1 MTGTVLVTGAT
12 GTLGREVARLLV
24 ARGVAVRGLSRRVR
38 SGGDGVA
45 WVVGDLVSG
54 AGTAEAL
61 AGVDV
66 VVDCATTQRKA
77 DLEAVGTLVARA
89 REAGVRHLV
98 YVSIVGI
105 DRVPIGYYRTKLACE
120 RVVRES
126 GLGWT
131 VLRATQFH
139 DLLLRFFDASVRL
152 PLFPVL
158 SGAAVQPVDV
168 REVAEAVADLAGAE
182 PAGFAP
188 EVGGPQ
194 VRPYRELA
202 EAYLRAAG
210 RRRVLLPLRLPGAA
224 GRALR
229 EGGNLTPDRA
239 VGRGTFEQVLERRF
253 GSAGAGPAAR
263 GV

>member
-1 MTGTVLVTGAT
+1 MVGTVLVTGAT
-12 GTLGREVARLLV
+12 GTLGREVVRLLV

-38 SGGDGVA
+38 DGGDGVE
-45 WVVGDLVSG
+45 WVVGDLVGG
-54 AGTAEAL
+54 AGVAEAM

-66 VVDCATTQRKA
+66 VVDCATTQKKA
-77 DLEAVGTLVARA
+77 DVAGVRTLVARA

-105 DRVPIGYYRTKLACE
+105 DRVPFGYYATKLACE

-139 DLLLRFFDASVRL
+139 DLVLKVFDASVKL
-152 PLFPVL
+152 PVLPVL
-158 SGAAVQPVDV
+158 SGVACQPVDV
-168 REVAEAVADLAGAE
+168 REVAAAVADLAGEE

-194 VRPYRELA
+194 VRSYRELA

-210 RRRVLLPLRLPGAA
+210 RRRLLLPLPLPGAT
-224 GRALR
+224 GRGLR
-229 EGGNLTPDRA
+229 AGGNLTPDRA
-239 VGRGTFEQVLERRF
+239 VGRGTFEEALERRF
-253 GSAGAGPAAR
+253 GGR
-263 GV
+263 

>member
-1 MTGTVLVTGAT
+1 MGTVLVTGAT
-12 GTLGREVARLLV
+12 GTLGREVVRLLV

-38 SGGDGVA
+38 DGGDGVA

-54 AGTAEAL
+54 AGIAEAM
-61 AGVDV
+61 AGVEV
-66 VVDCATTQRKA
+66 VVDCATTQKKE
-77 DLEAVGTLVARA
+77 DLAGVRTLVARA

-105 DRVPIGYYRTKLACE
+105 DRIPIAYYTTKLGCE
-120 RVVRES
+120 QVVRES

-139 DLLLRFFDASVRL
+139 DLVLRFFDASVKL
-152 PLFPVL
+152 PVFPVL
-158 SGAAVQPVDV
+158 SGTACQPVDV
-168 REVAEAVADLAGAE
+168 REVAVAVADLAGEE

-194 VRPYRELA
+194 VRSYRELA

-210 RRRVLLPLRLPGAA
+210 KRRLLLTLRLPGAA
-224 GRALR
+224 ARGFRA
-229 EGGNLTPDRA
+229 GGNLTPDRA
-239 VGRGTFEQVLERRF
+239 VGRGTFEEALERRF
-253 GSAGAGPAAR
+253 GGH
-263 GV
+263 

>member
-1 MTGTVLVTGAT
+1 MGTVLVTGAT
-12 GTLGREVARLLV
+12 GTLGREVVRLLV

-38 SGGDGVA
+38 DGGDGVEWA
-45 WVVGDLVSG
+45 VGDLVSG
-54 AGTAEAL
+54 AGIAEAM
-61 AGVDV
+61 AGVEV
-66 VVDCATTQRKA
+66 VVDCATTQKKA
-77 DLEAVGTLVARA
+77 DLAGVRTLVARA

-105 DRVPIGYYRTKLACE
+105 DRVPIAYYTTKLACE

-139 DLLLRFFDASVRL
+139 DLVLRFFDASVKL
-152 PLFPVL
+152 PVFPVL
-158 SGAAVQPVDV
+158 SGTACQPVDV
-168 REVAEAVADLAGAE
+168 REVAAAVADLVGEE

-194 VRPYRELA
+194 VRSYRELA

-210 RRRVLLPLRLPGAA
+210 RRRLLLTLRVPGAA
-224 GRALR
+224 GRGFRA
-229 EGGNLTPDRA
+229 GGNLTPDRA
-239 VGRGTFEQVLERRF
+239 VGRGTFEEALERRF
-253 GSAGAGPAAR
+253 GGR
-263 GV
+263 

>member
-1 MTGTVLVTGAT
+1 MGTVLVTGAT
-12 GTLGREVARLLV
+12 GTLGREVVRLLV
-24 ARGVAVRGLSRRVR
+24 ARGVAVRGLSRRAR
-38 SGGDGVA
+38 GGGDGVE

-54 AGTAEAL
+54 AGIAEAV
-61 AGVDV
+61 AGVEV

-77 DLEAVGTLVARA
+77 DLAGVRTLVARA

-105 DRVPIGYYRTKLACE
+105 DRVPLGYYRTKLACE

-139 DLLLRFFDASVRL
+139 DLLLRIFDASARL
-152 PLFPVL
+152 PVLPVL
-158 SGAAVQPVDV
+158 SGVGFQPVDV
-168 REVAEAVADLAGAE
+168 REVAAAVAELAGEE

-188 EVGGPQ
+188 EVGGPR
-194 VRPYRELA
+194 VRSYRELA

-210 RRRVLLPLRLPGAA
+210 RRRPLLPLRLPGAV
-224 GRALR
+224 GRGLR
-229 EGGNLTPDRA
+229 SGGNLTPDRA
-239 VGRGTFEQVLERRF
+239 VGRGTFEEALERHF
-253 GSAGAGPAAR
+253 G
-263 GV
+263 

>member
-12 GTLGREVARLLV
+12 GTLGREVVRLLV
-24 ARGVAVRGLSRRVR
+24 ARGVAVRGLSRRAR
-38 SGGDGVA
+38 EAGDGVE

-54 AGTAEAL
+54 AGIAAAV
-61 AGVDV
+61 AGVETV
-66 VVDCATTQRKA
+66 LDCATTQGKKDVA
-77 DLEAVGTLVARA
+77 AVGRLVAEA
-89 REAGVRHLV
+89 RRAGVRHLV

-105 DRVPIGYYRTKLACE
+105 DRVPLAYYRAKLGCE

-139 DLLLRFFDASVRL
+139 DLLFKVFDLSARL
-152 PLFPVL
+152 PVFPVV
-158 SGAAVQPVDV
+158 SGAEVQPVEV
-168 REVAEAVADLAGAE
+168 REVAERVVALVGRE

-188 EVGGPQ
+188 EVGGPR
-194 VRPYRELA
+194 VWSYRELA

-210 RRRVLLPLRLPGAA
+210 RRRPVLPLRIPGAV

-229 EGGNLTPDRA
+229 AGGLTTPERA
-239 VGRGTFEQVLERRF
+239 VGRGTFEEALARRI
-253 GSAGAGPAAR
+253 G
-263 GV
+263 

>member
-1 MTGTVLVTGAT
+1 MGTVLVTGAT
-12 GTLGREVARLLV
+12 GTLGREVVRLLV
-24 ARGVAVRGLSRRVR
+24 ERGVAVRGLSRRAR
-38 SGGDGVA
+38 GGGDGVE

-54 AGTAEAL
+54 AGTAAAM
-61 AGVDV
+61 AGVEV
-66 VVDCATTQRKA
+66 VVDCATTQKKA
-77 DLEAVGTLVARA
+77 DVAGVRTLVAQA

-105 DRVPIGYYRTKLACE
+105 DRVPLAYYRTKLACE

-139 DLLLRFFDASVRL
+139 DLVLKFFDASVKL
-152 PLFPVL
+152 PVFPVL
-158 SGAAVQPVDV
+158 SGAAFQPVDV
-168 REVAEAVADLAGAE
+168 REVAEAVADLVWEG

-194 VRPYRELA
+194 VRSYRELA

-210 RRRVLLPLRLPGAA
+210 KRRPLLPLRLPGAA
-224 GRALR
+224 ARGLRA
-229 EGGNLTPDRA
+229 GGNLAPERA
-239 VGRGTFEQVLERRF
+239 VGRGAFEEALERHFADR
-253 GSAGAGPAAR
+253 
-263 GV
+263 

>member
-1 MTGTVLVTGAT
+1 MGTVLVTGAT
-12 GTLGREVARLLV
+12 GTLGREVVRLLV

-38 SGGDGVA
+38 DGGGGVE

-54 AGTAEAL
+54 AGIAEAT
-61 AGVDV
+61 AGVEV

-77 DLEAVGTLVARA
+77 DLAGVRTLVARA

-105 DRVPIGYYRTKLACE
+105 DRVPIAYYRTKLACE
-120 RVVRES
+120 RAVRES

-139 DLLLRFFDASVRL
+139 DLVLKFFDASARL
-152 PLFPVL
+152 PVFPVP
-158 SGAAVQPVDV
+158 SGSAFQPVDV
-168 REVAEAVADLAGAE
+168 REVAAAVADLAGEE

-194 VRPYRELA
+194 VRSYRELA

-210 RRRVLLPLRLPGAA
+210 KRRLLLPLRLPGAA
-224 GRALR
+224 ARGLRA
-229 EGGNLTPDRA
+229 GGNLAPDRA
-239 VGRGTFEQVLERRF
+239 VGRGTFEEALERRF
-253 GSAGAGPAAR
+253 GDR
-263 GV
+263 